1 MLENVWEAAGP
12 VEEVHVSSRV
22 LQVCWAH
29 ALSNEKEVGGLHRK
43 PPEVPWEF
51 LVPEVPLK
59 VDEKKPLFKMKKNS
73 LRKKKTFESD
83 VLSLLPLPFLK
94 QYQVLNLSPFPFTPL
109 LNLCKFSDLL
119 WTLNFDQFASLAS
132 NS

>member
-1 MLENVWEAAGP
+1 MSENVWEAAGP

-59 VDEKKPLFKMKKNS
+59 VDEKKPLFKMKK
-73 LRKKKTFESD
+73 KTFESGIPTFR
-83 VLSLLPLPFLK
+83 LPGFFLAW
-94 QYQVLNLSPFPFTPL
+94 SGDCF
-109 LNLCKFSDLL
+109 
-119 WTLNFDQFASLAS
+119 
-132 NS
+132 

>member
-59 VDEKKPLFKMKKNS
+59 VDEKPLFKMKKKLFEKEKN
-73 LRKKKTFESD
+73 LRVWRSITSAPPLPQTISGSQPLP
-83 VLSLLPLPFLK
+83 LSLYP
-94 QYQVLNLSPFPFTPL
+94 
-109 LNLCKFSDLL
+109 
-119 WTLNFDQFASLAS
+119 SLES
-132 NS
+132 L